1 MNQAKRVGAAFA
13 STPIDALYSS
23 DLKRAHWTAL
33 QIHRHHGKP
42 APSTPTK
49 RKRDAADAPQTA
61 EAIAGPS
68 SPTHAKR
75 DASDAPQT
83 VEAIAGPSSPAHVD
97 AGAVEGDGPSTA
109 PQPSTSSAGVG
120 PPRTTELLR
129 EQVRRRARSID

>member
-49 RKRDAADAPQTA
+49 RKRDAAD
-61 EAIAGPS
+61 
-68 SPTHAKR
+68 
-75 DASDAPQT
+75 
-83 VEAIAGPSSPAHVD
+83 VD
-97 AGAVEGDGPSTA
+97 AGAVEGDGPSSA
-109 PQPSTSSAGVG
+109 PQPFTSSVGVG

-129 EQVRRRARSID
+129 EQVRRRARIID